1 MRFFLLILVLYIMLS
16 CIQTTSKKSKKN
28 KKCEIAYEYLNGCS
42 LELKN
47 SPVDHRSFF
56 RLCDIKVAEDI
67 IETNCE
73 RVVKRY
79 LR

>member
-1 MRFFLLILVLYIMLS
+1 MRFFLLVLVLYFMLS
-16 CIQTTSKKSKKN
+16 CVQTTSKKSKLY
-28 KKCEIAYEYLNGCS
+28 KKCDTAYEYLNGCS
-42 LELKN
+42 LDLKN

-56 RLCDIKVAEDI
+56 NLCTIEVAEDI
-67 IETNCE
+67 MSTNCE